1 MGEWTSDNTWTAPS
15 VAAEWTS
22 DNTWDGTTCSDAA
35 RTTET
40 DCTAAGSCNDA
51 GNISPADATACAA
64 LFSDSGSCS
73 DATHTTEAECTAAG
87 SCNDAGSTSPAD
99 ATACAALFSDS
110 GSCSPP
116 SCVLSEGTDCST
128 DENGNDTGCIYTAP
142 VPAEAVD
149 GVEGSCSDGT
159 YNAAQQASCS
169 DGSLTTEADCI
180 AVGTCNDFGAT
191 SPADEATCVG
201 FFADEANSV
210 AAEWTPTNTWTAAVA
225 ESCTECTETG
235 DDTEVDPEPPASGAS
250 TVAATG
256 LALVAVVAQS

>member
-1 MGEWTSDNTWTAPS
+1 MG
-15 VAAEWTS
+15 
-22 DNTWDGTTCSDAA
+22 
-35 RTTET
+35 TEA

-51 GNISPADATACAA
+51 GNTSPADATACID

-73 DATHTTEAECTAAG
+73 DAAHTTEADCTAAG
-87 SCNDAGSTSPAD
+87 SCNDAGNTSPAD
-99 ATACAALFSDS
+99 ATACADLFSDS
-110 GSCSPP
+110 GSCSSP

-180 AVGTCNDFGAT
+180 AVGTCNDLGAT

-201 FFADEANSV
+201 LFADEANSV
-210 AAEWTPTNTWTAAVA
+210 AAEWTATNTWTAAVA

-235 DDTEVDPEPPASGAS
+235 DDTEADPGPPASGAS

-256 LALVAVVAQS
+256 LALVAVVAQVL